1 MAYQIILYLHVA
13 SALSYFLFHGAF
25 ASVTFALNRES
36 QPERLE
42 ALESIMDSSGPWS
55 LGSVLV
61 TIASGVVLMVMGN
74 WWRDAWPWLSLLIL
88 IAIGVVMVI
97 FGSIFL
103 AWRLGTEEMPV
114 EGERW
119 YRTVQWGL
127 RMGSRTPLFLTVT
140 GMTALGLILWL
151 MMFKPF

>member
-1 MAYQIILYLHVA
+1 MYDAILFLHVA
-13 SALSYFLFHGAF
+13 SALGYFLFHGAF

-36 QPERLE
+36 QPERLK
-42 ALESIMDSSGPWS
+42 ALESVMDLSGPWS
-55 LGSVLV
+55 LRSVLV
-61 TIASGVVLMVMGN
+61 TVLSGVVLMVMGD

-88 IAIGVVMVI
+88 IAIGVLMVI
-97 FGSIFL
+97 FGGVFL
-103 AWRLGTEEMPV
+103 GWRLGTEEMPA

-127 RMGSRTPLFLTVT
+127 RIGSRTPLFLTFT
-140 GMTALGLILWL
+140 GLTALVLILWL